1 MQHLPPRRIAAIHDF
16 SCVGRCALTVGIPTL
31 SVMGYQTIPLPT
43 ALLSSH
49 TGGFEG
55 LYFRDLTADMHH
67 ISAHFDRLSM
77 TFGSIYTGFLGSEE
91 QISMVREFI
100 KRFGS
105 TPDETGKAPL
115 ILIDPVMGDD
125 GVLYAT
131 YTQALAEGMRE
142 LSTHAEVLTPN
153 LTEACFLTDTP
164 YLDTAT
170 LTDGEVEEY
179 VLSLLE
185 KLSHICRGKIVVT
198 GIALSG
204 GIVANAGRDS
214 DGRIFWVKRMCQD
227 ISYPGTG
234 DIFASV
240 LLGAL
245 MQGDDFEAACTRA
258 ADFIV
263 LLITESQ
270 KIDTPVRMG
279 VALEAHLGALLQ
291 K

>member
-16 SCVGRCALTVGIPTL
+16 SCVGRCALTVVIPTL

-170 LTDGEVEEY
+170 LTEGEVEEY

-185 KLSHICRGKIVVT
+185 KLSHICCGKIVVT
-198 GIALSG
+198 GISLSG

-245 MQGDDFEAACTRA
+245 MQGDNFEAACTRA

-270 KIDTPVRMG
+270 KNDTPVRMG

>member
-16 SCVGRCALTVGIPTL
+16 SCVGRCALTVVIPTL
-31 SVMGYQTIPLPT
+31 SVMGYQTVPFPT

-67 ISAHFDRLSM
+67 IAAHFDRLEM
-77 TFGSIYTGFLGSEE
+77 TFGSIYTGFLGSVE
-91 QISMVREFI
+91 QISVVRDFI
-100 KRFGS
+100 ERFGK
-105 TPDETGKAPL
+105 TPDETEKAPL
-115 ILIDPVMGDD
+115 ILVDPVMGDD
-125 GVLYAT
+125 GVLYST
-131 YTQALAEGMRE
+131 YTKELADGMRE
-142 LSTHAEVLTPN
+142 LSTHAHVLTPN

-164 YLDTAT
+164 YRDTAKMT
-170 LTDGEVEEY
+170 ETEAQSF
-179 VLSLLE
+179 VLSLLQ
-185 KLSHICRGKIVVT
+185 KLTSICQGQIVIT
-198 GIALSG
+198 GIGLVG
-204 GIVANAGRDS
+204 GIVANAGRDA
-214 DGRIFWVKRMCQD
+214 DGRIFWVKRACQD

-245 MQGDDFEAACTRA
+245 MQGDDFETACTRA

-263 LLITESQ
+263 LVISESA
-270 KIDTPVRMG
+270 KINTPVRMG

>member
-1 MQHLPPRRIAAIHDF
+1 
-16 SCVGRCALTVGIPTL
+16 
-31 SVMGYQTIPLPT
+31 MGYQTIPLPT

-67 ISAHFDRLSM
+67 IAAHFDRLGM

-91 QISMVREFI
+91 QISVVRDFI
-100 KRFGS
+100 ERFGS

-115 ILIDPVMGDD
+115 ILVDPVMGDD
-125 GVLYAT
+125 GVLYST
-131 YTQALAEGMRE
+131 YTKELADGMRE
-142 LSTHAEVLTPN
+142 LSRHADVLTPN
-153 LTEACFLTDTP
+153 LTEACFLTGTP
-164 YLDTAT
+164 YRDTAKMNET
-170 LTDGEVEEY
+170 ETESF

-185 KLSHICRGKIVVT
+185 KLTSICRGKIVVT
-198 GIALSG
+198 GIGLVG
-204 GIVANAGRDS
+204 GIVANAGRDC
-214 DGRIFWVKRMCQD
+214 DGRIFWVKRTCQD

-245 MQGDDFEAACTRA
+245 MQGDDFQTACTRA

-263 LLITESQ
+263 LLIGESA

-279 VALEAHLGALLQ
+279 VALEPYLGVLLQ

>member
-16 SCVGRCALTVGIPTL
+16 SCVGRCALTVVIPTL

-55 LYFRDLTADMHH
+55 LYFRDLTADMHQ
-67 ISAHFDRLSM
+67 IAAHFDRLEM
-77 TFGSIYTGFLGSEE
+77 TFGSIYTGFLGSVE
-91 QISMVREFI
+91 QISVVREFI
-100 KRFGS
+100 ERFGK

-115 ILIDPVMGDD
+115 VLVDPVMGDD

-131 YTQALAEGMRE
+131 YTKELADGMRE
-142 LSTHAEVLTPN
+142 LGTHAEVLTPN
-153 LTEACFLTDTP
+153 LTEACFLTDTL
-164 YLDTAT
+164 YKDTAK
-170 LTDGEVEEY
+170 LAEEEVEEY
-179 VLSLLE
+179 VLDLLE
-185 KLSHICRGKIVVT
+185 KLSHICHGKIVVT
-198 GIALSG
+198 GIGLAG
-204 GIVANAGRDS
+204 GIVANAGRDD
-214 DGRIFWVKRMCQD
+214 DGRIFWIKRTCQD

-245 MQGDDFEAACTRA
+245 MQGDSFETACTRA

-279 VALEAHLGALLQ
+279 VALEAHLGALL
-291 K
+291 KK